1 MKAVDKKL
9 IAELELKIDALI
21 KRELEL
27 DKFFDKIWEED
38 KDNYKQVVEKYSD
51 EYENIDVEIHKLRNQ
66 IRKIRDNHLIK
77 SGYIHELNLARANI
91 D

>member
-27 DKFFDKIWEED
+27 DVFFDKFWEED

-51 EYENIDVEIHKLRNQ
+51 EYENIDVEIYKLRDQ
-66 IRKIRDNHLIK
+66 IRKIRDNHLIE
-77 SGYIHELNLARANI
+77 SGYFHELNLARANI

>member
-27 DKFFDKIWEED
+27 DIFFDMVWGED
-38 KDNYKQVVEKYSD
+38 KDNYK
-51 EYENIDVEIHKLRNQ
+51 H
-66 IRKIRDNHLIK
+66 
-77 SGYIHELNLARANI
+77 
-91 D
+91 